1 MSIAQQPARISAAG
15 FQIPGHVAAAVQQ
28 ASARSGASFS
38 YLMAQAA
45 QESSF
50 KPDAKAATSSA
61 TGLYQFVEGTWLQ
74 MVREHGRKYGVGQL
88 ADQIAPDPAGGF
100 KVADS
105 ATRKEI
111 LALRGDPKISA
122 AMAAEY
128 AVSNRGQL
136 EQKAKGPVGSTDLYL
151 AHFLGPSGA
160 ARFLGG
166 MREDSQQPA
175 EDLFPE
181 AAASNPGVFYDRA
194 GQPRSLQQIYDRF
207 QKKIA
212 GREAEFGQVHGQAL
226 AAARAED
233 PMAPIR
239 AVPSFRGGRDPISPL
254 SMMVLTTLSDKLPE
268 ISIAHARQSDEAA
281 RRRNAELQRQL
292 VG

>member
-1 MSIAQQPARISAAG
+1 MSLVQQPARINAAG
-15 FQIPGHVAAAVQQ
+15 YQIPGNVAAAVQQ

-50 KPDAKAATSSA
+50 KPDARASTSSA

-74 MVREHGRKYGVGQL
+74 MVREHGRKYGAGQL
-88 ADQIAPDPAGGF
+88 ADQISPDPAGGF
-100 KVADS
+100 KVADA
-105 ATRKEI
+105 ATRREI
-111 LALRGDPKISA
+111 LALRNDPKMSA

-128 AVSNRGQL
+128 AVANKSQL
-136 EQKAKGPVGSTDLYL
+136 EQKSKGPVGSTDLYL

-160 ARFLGG
+160 SRFLAG

-181 AAASNPGVFYDRA
+181 AAAANPSVFYDRS
-194 GQPRSLQQIYDRF
+194 GQPLSLQQIYDRF

-212 GREAEFGQVHGQAL
+212 GREAEFGQVHAQAV
-226 AAARAED
+226 AVARAED

-239 AVPSFRGGRDPISPL
+239 SVPSFRGSRDPISPL

-268 ISIAHARQSDEAA
+268 ISVAQVRHTDDAA
-281 RRRNAELQRQL
+281 RRRQAELQRSL
-292 VG
+292 IG